1 MVLIHKTFHIN
12 ICSYSTAILWF
23 NFCLQL
29 SVTLKEWDIPFEQLK
44 LMDKI
49 GTGRFGTVYK

>member
-1 MVLIHKTFHIN
+1 MVLIHKSSHKN
-12 ICSYSTAILWF
+12 LSYATAILWF

>member
-1 MVLIHKTFHIN
+1 MVLIHKTFHKHLFLL
-12 ICSYSTAILWF
+12 TAILWL
-23 NFCLQL
+23 NICLQL

>member
-1 MVLIHKTFHIN
+1 MVLIYKTFHKHLFLL
-12 ICSYSTAILWF
+12 TAILWF

>member
-1 MVLIHKTFHIN
+1 MVLIHKTFHKHLFLL
-12 ICSYSTAILWF
+12 TAILWF